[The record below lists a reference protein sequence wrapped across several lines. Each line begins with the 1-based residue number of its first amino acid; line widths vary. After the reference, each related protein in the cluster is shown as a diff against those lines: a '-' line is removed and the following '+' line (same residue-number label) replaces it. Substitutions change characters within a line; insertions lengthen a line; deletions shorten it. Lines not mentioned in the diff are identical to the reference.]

1 MGPKAETMTVSFD
14 VTPTK
19 GEFVEVLSFDFP
31 EVLQT
36 GATLRFRWAEVTIP
50 LMIEVEPT
58 RTGIALSED
67 QVAPY
72 VGSWNVQFMN
82 ETNQVSPEIKMEIL
96 LANGS
101 LRVIMDGPQ
110 AMAMEFVATDEP
122 HKFLPAFLGE
132 DGKVLD
138 VEAATPVVF
147 EVVNGKAVSWKTL
160 GLSAEYD
167 EPWMWGT
174 RRK

>member
-1 MGPKAETMTVSFD
+1 
-14 VTPTK
+14 
-19 GEFVEVLSFDFP
+19 
-31 EVLQT
+31 
-36 GATLRFRWAEVTIP
+36 
-50 LMIEVEPT
+50 
-58 RTGIALSED
+58 
-67 QVAPY
+67 
-72 VGSWNVQFMN
+72 
-82 ETNQVSPEIKMEIL
+82 
-96 LANGS
+96 
-101 LRVIMDGPQ
+101 
-110 AMAMEFVATDEP
+110 MAMEFVPTDEP